1 VGGDLGATA
10 RDAAK
15 GAVIGDESEVFAMSM
30 GVRKTDEQLRAF
42 LEAVLVAKRD
52 EIRHILQDYG
62 VPLDA
67 QALRQ

>member
-1 VGGDLGATA
+1 LEGNSE
-10 RDAAK
+10 
-15 GAVIGDESEVFAMSM
+15 DESEVFAMSM